1 MRLVVEADGGSRGN
15 PGPAAFGALVRD
27 AGTGDVLAEAAETIG
42 TTTNNVAEY
51 RGLLAGLQLA
61 AGLDPDAEVEVRMD
75 SKLVVEQMAGR
86 WKIKHPDLKPLAS
99 QAARVF
105 PRGITRWTWIPRELN
120 KRADTL
126 VNAALDGK
134 LERVLRHPATPSP
147 RDTGVPAV
155 PVGHAVAVGGAV
167 PVIDSADVDGS
178 ARVLT
183 APPVAE
189 QDALL
194 PAVQPRQEA
203 SRPVAPR
210 PDPQRQSRTSL
221 TVTLLFL
228 RHGRTA
234 DNVARRFSGPHGAD
248 PGLDDVGRHQAAV
261 VAAALGDARV
271 DAVVSSPL
279 RRARETAEV
288 IASALGLGVVVDP
301 ALADFDPGGWD
312 GHTTDEVRA
321 TSPAWHAAWSV
332 SPDVAPPDGESVRAV
347 QARVLGGVRA
357 LVEKYTG
364 RRVLLVSHAVPIGA
378 AVTAALEAPLA
389 SALRLQIANG
399 SLSVV
404 RYPADGPPRTEAVAL
419 PAGTVLPT

>member
-27 AGTGDVLAEAAETIG
+27 ASTGDILAEAAETIG

-61 AGLDPDAEVEVRMD
+61 AELDPAAEVEVRMD

-86 WKIKHPDLKPLAS
+86 WKIKHPDLKPLATR
-99 QAARVF
+99 AARVF
-105 PRGITRWTWIPRELN
+105 PGGIARWTWIPRELN

-134 LERVLRHPATPSP
+134 LEQVLQHPAAPSP
-147 RDTGVPAV
+147 PAPVADAEPPAVTARAAAQAAAPVVPQEELSPPVQPPVPAV
-155 PVGHAVAVGGAV
+155 AVAAPV
-167 PVIDSADVDGS
+167 PSA
-178 ARVLT
+178 
-183 APPVAE
+183 PVPLA
-189 QDALL
+189 
-194 PAVQPRQEA
+194 
-203 SRPVAPR
+203 
-210 PDPQRQSRTSL
+210 QRQSRSSL

-228 RHGRTA
+228 RHGRTS

-248 PGLDDVGRHQAAV
+248 PGLDDVGRHQVAA
-261 VAAALGDARV
+261 VAAALGDARI

-312 GHTTDEVRA
+312 GRTTDEVRA

-347 QARVLGGVRA
+347 QARVLAGIRA
-357 LVEKYTG
+357 LVDKYVG

-419 PAGTVLPT
+419 PSGTVLPS

>member
-1 MRLVVEADGGSRGN
+1 MEADGGSRGN

-27 AGTGDVLAEAAETIG
+27 AGTGAILAEAAETIG

-86 WKIKHPDLKPLAS
+86 WKIKHPDLKPLAT
-99 QAARVF
+99 QAERVF
-105 PRGITRWTWIPRELN
+105 PGGIARWTWIPRELN

-134 LERVLRHPATPSP
+134 LAGVLRNPGTPSP
-147 RDTGVPAV
+147 GDAGRTAERVGPAAVPA
-155 PVGHAVAVGGAV
+155 P
-167 PVIDSADVDGS
+167 
-178 ARVLT
+178 
-183 APPVAE
+183 
-189 QDALL
+189 
-194 PAVQPRQEA
+194 VQPRQD
-203 SRPVAPR
+203 APR
-210 PDPQRQSRTSL
+210 PDPQRQVRTSM

-234 DNVARRFSGPHGAD
+234 DNVARRFSGPHGGD

-321 TSPAWHAAWSV
+321 ASPAWHAAWSV
-332 SPDVAPPDGESVRAV
+332 SPDVAPPEGESVRVV

-357 LVEKYTG
+357 LVESHSG
-364 RRVLLVSHAVPIGA
+364 RRVLVVSHAVPIGA

>member
-27 AGTGDVLAEAAETIG
+27 AATGDVLAEAAETIG

-61 AGLDPDAEVEVRMD
+61 AGLDPAAEVEVRMD

-86 WKIKHPDLKPLAS
+86 WKIKHPDLKPLAAR
-99 QAARVF
+99 AARVF
-105 PRGITRWTWIPRELN
+105 PGGIARWTWIPREQN

-134 LERVLRHPATPSP
+134 LERVLQHPAAPLP
-147 RDTGVPAV
+147 PVPEPA
-155 PVGHAVAVGGAV
+155 PVVGQEE
-167 PVIDSADVDGS
+167 
-178 ARVLT
+178 L
-183 APPVAE
+183 APPVPPGP
-189 QDALL
+189 DA
-194 PAVQPRQEA
+194 
-203 SRPVAPR
+203 PVRSTPV
-210 PDPQRQSRTSL
+210 PSSPVPTVQRQSRSSL

-228 RHGRTA
+228 RHGRTS

-248 PGLDDVGRHQAAV
+248 PGLDDVGRHQVAA
-261 VAAALGDARV
+261 VAAALGDARI

-312 GHTTDEVRA
+312 GRTTDEVRA

-347 QARVLGGVRA
+347 QARVLGGIRA
-357 LVEKYTG
+357 LVESYTG
-364 RRVLLVSHAVPIGA
+364 RRVLLVTHAVPIGA

-419 PAGTVLPT
+419 PSGTVLPT

>member
-1 MRLVVEADGGSRGN
+1 VVEADGGSRGN

-27 AGTGDVLAEAAETIG
+27 AGTGAILAEAAETIG

-86 WKIKHPDLKPLAS
+86 WKIKHPDLKPLAT
-99 QAARVF
+99 QAERVF
-105 PRGITRWTWIPRELN
+105 PGGIARWTWIPRELN

-134 LERVLRHPATPSP
+134 LAGVLQHPATPLP
-147 RDTGVPAV
+147 PA
-155 PVGHAVAVGGAV
+155 AALAE
-167 PVIDSADVDGS
+167 
-178 ARVLT
+178 
-183 APPVAE
+183 PVAPVVEVVE
-189 QDALL
+189 QEELTR
-194 PAVQPRQEA
+194 PAA
-203 SRPVAPR
+203 SRPDVPAPSTPVPTAPVAAAPV
-210 PDPQRQSRTSL
+210 PSAQRQSRSSL

-228 RHGRTA
+228 RHGRTS

-248 PGLDDVGRHQAAV
+248 PGLDEVGRHQAAV

-271 DAVVSSPL
+271 DAVVSSPM

-312 GHTTDEVRA
+312 GQTTDEVRA

-357 LVEKYTG
+357 LVGKYAG

-404 RYPADGPPRTEAVAL
+404 RYPADGPPRTEAIAL
-419 PAGTVLPT
+419 PGGTVLPT

>member
-1 MRLVVEADGGSRGN
+1 VRPDPGPHVRLVVEADGGSRGN
-15 PGPAAFGALVRD
+15 PGLAAFGALVRD
-27 AGTGDVLAEAAETIG
+27 AGTGEVLAEAAETIG

-86 WKIKHPDLKPLAS
+86 WKIKHPDLKPLAT
-99 QAARVF
+99 QAARLF
-105 PRGITRWTWIPRELN
+105 PGGIARWTWIPRELN

-134 LERVLRHPATPSP
+134 LERVLQHPATLPP
-147 RDTGVPAV
+147 RDTGAPAA
-155 PVGHAVAVGGAV
+155 PV
-167 PVIDSADVDGS
+167 
-178 ARVLT
+178 T
-183 APPVAE
+183 KPPLVTE

-194 PAVQPRQEA
+194 PPVQPGQEA
-203 SRPVAPR
+203 SRPGATR
-210 PDPQRQSRTSL
+210 PDAQRQSRTSL

-288 IASALGLGVVVDP
+288 IGAALGLGVVVDP

-312 GHTTDEVRA
+312 GHTTDEVKA

-357 LVEKYTG
+357 LVESYTG